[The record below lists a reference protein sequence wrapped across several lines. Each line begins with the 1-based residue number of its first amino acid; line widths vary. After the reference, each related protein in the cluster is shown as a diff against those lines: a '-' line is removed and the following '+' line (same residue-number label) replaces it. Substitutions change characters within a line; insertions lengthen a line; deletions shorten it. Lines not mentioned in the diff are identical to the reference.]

1 MRGEE
6 RMATSK
12 VTVIARVKSK
22 VSMEERVKQEL
33 LKLLAPTRSERGCIN
48 YDLHQAVNDKS
59 LFLFHENWES
69 EDDLKKHLESP
80 HVKNCH
86 KQISELIAEPIEIT
100 LCEQIG

>member
-1 MRGEE
+1 MV
-6 RMATSK
+6 TSR

-22 VSMEERVKQEL
+22 KGVEEQVKQEL

-59 LFLFHENWES
+59 LFLFYENWDS

-86 KQISELIAEPIEIT
+86 KQISESIAEPIEIIP
-100 LCEQIG
+100 CKQIG